1 MNYNLFGNSS
11 LRISELCLGT
21 MNFGEEWAFG
31 IDRKTSQAVFDTFAD
46 AGGNYIDTADIYTEG
61 TSERWVGDFINTN
74 REYFI
79 LSTKYSCHNRPDDPN
94 AFGGSLKHMRRSVES
109 SLQRLNTDY
118 IDILWFHSWDFIT
131 GADEL
136 MRSLSQLVSEGK
148 VLYLGLSN
156 APSWLLA
163 QANTLAQQHG
173 WPRFAAVQLE
183 YSLAQRSIEPEFFT
197 LMDAFDLNLSAWSP
211 LGGGILTGKYQSKA
225 GADKARFTHLGMDVS
240 QAHQPLLAEVTR
252 VAAELGCSL
261 PQLALAWIRRRNP
274 RIVPIVGA
282 SDVGQL
288 QDNLGSL
295 AIELD
300 DAQYSALEA
309 ASRPVLHEP
318 YGIMHRPDQVER
330 IFKGY
335 NTQIDNPRFELPR

>member
-1 MNYNLFGNSS
+1 MNYTLFGHTS

-31 IDRKTSQAVFDTFAD
+31 IDKPTSQAVFDTFAE

-61 TSERWVGDFINTN
+61 TSERWVGEFINTN
-74 REYFI
+74 REFFV
-79 LSTKYSCHNRPDDPN
+79 LSTKYSCHNRPGDPN
-94 AFGGSLKHMRRSVES
+94 AFGGSYKHMRRSVES

-118 IDILWFHSWDFIT
+118 IDILWLHSWDFIT
-131 GADEL
+131 GAEEL
-136 MRSLSQLVSEGK
+136 ARSLAQLVSDGK

-163 QANTLAQQHG
+163 QANTLAGQHG

-225 GADKARFTHLGMDVS
+225 GADKARFTHLGIDVS
-240 QAHQPLLAEVTR
+240 QAHQQLLAEVTQ
-252 VAAELGCSL
+252 VASALGCSL
-261 PQLALAWIRRRNP
+261 PQLALAWIRQRNR

-282 SDVGQL
+282 SNVKQL
-288 QDNLGSL
+288 EDNLGSL
-295 AIELD
+295 SIALS
-300 DAQYSALEA
+300 DAQFNALEA
-309 ASRPVLHEP
+309 ASRPALHEP

-330 IFKGY
+330 IFNGY
-335 NTQIDNPRFELPR
+335 NARIGNTRFELPK